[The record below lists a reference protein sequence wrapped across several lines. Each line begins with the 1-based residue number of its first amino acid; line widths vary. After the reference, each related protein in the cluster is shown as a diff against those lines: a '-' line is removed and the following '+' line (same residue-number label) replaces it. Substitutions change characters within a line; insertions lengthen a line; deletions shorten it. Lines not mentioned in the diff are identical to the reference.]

1 MRLLYPIIL
10 DHFGLSC
17 RQLIKRKRLGVTTNV
32 TESLSS
38 ACAVEQMSPIKM
50 QPAQEDSTE
59 TDRENSVAGCSDDKV
74 HVLLPTEGGKASPS
88 LDPDI
93 SDVLFGLCPEDLS
106 FSFHTS
112 HDQTLSPSL
121 LAEPRTCSESDLLN
135 VTAGLS
141 SEDMQVTP
149 GTFFGLPMKV
159 KECLKEYRKIDQLYG
174 KCLQNV
180 V

>member
-1 MRLLYPIIL
+1 
-10 DHFGLSC
+10 
-17 RQLIKRKRLGVTTNV
+17 
-32 TESLSS
+32 
-38 ACAVEQMSPIKM
+38 MSPIKM
-50 QPAQEDSTE
+50 QTAQEDSTE
-59 TDRENSVAGCSDDKV
+59 TDRENSVAGCINESDDKV
-74 HVLLPTEGGKASPS
+74 CVLLPTEGGKASTS

-121 LAEPRTCSESDLLN
+121 LAERSESDLVN
-135 VTAGLS
+135 VTAGFS

-149 GTFFGLPMKV
+149 AAFFGLPMKV

-174 KCLQNV
+174 KCLENFAWFMKVSIFYRLAGDVPQSV
-180 V
+180 QRACWS

>member
-1 MRLLYPIIL
+1 MRLLYLIIL
-10 DHFGLSC
+10 DHFGLFC
-17 RQLIKRKRLGVTTNV
+17 RQLIKRKRLGVTANV

-50 QPAQEDSTE
+50 QAAQEDSTE
-59 TDRENSVAGCSDDKV
+59 TDRENSVAGCSDDRV
-74 HVLLPTEGGKASPS
+74 RVSLPSEGGKESPS

-112 HDQTLSPSL
+112 HEQTLSPSL
-121 LAEPRTCSESDLLN
+121 LAERSESDLVN
-135 VTAGLS
+135 VTAGFS

-159 KECLKEYRKIDQLYG
+159 KECLKEYRRIDQL
-174 KCLQNV
+174 
-180 V
+180 